1 MADGGDAPDD
11 SILDL
16 TKKKKKKKP
25 KDDASGAAAPA
36 EKEADE
42 NLTTEPKS
50 TKEKK
55 SKNVAF
61 AGETTENQENVSNE
75 AATPTATA
83 TAAAAAPDDDDE
95 NILSKRR
102 KKKTKGRDA
111 LPTTETDA
119 QATVT
124 SETSEGA
131 TATDGTSV
139 QGEYSYEDL
148 LIRVF
153 RIIRAEKGDGEGE
166 GERYKLILKPPQV
179 ARIGTKRT
187 SFSNFG
193 EICRSLKRQ
202 DKHLHQYLLAEL
214 GTNGSIDM
222 NSALIIKGRFQQK
235 QIESVLRSY
244 IKEYVICKT
253 CRSADTILQ
262 KEERLTVLFC
272 NTCRSRY
279 FVTGIKTGFQ
289 AQVGKRAATRA
300 KAT

>member
-1 MADGGDAPDD
+1 MADGGDVPDE

-25 KDDASGAAAPA
+25 KDETSGTAAPT

-42 NLTTEPKS
+42 NLPTEPKS

-61 AGETTENQENVSNE
+61 ASETTENQENVSSE
-75 AATPTATA
+75 P
-83 TAAAAAPDDDDE
+83 AAAASATTGAAAVADDDDDD
-95 NILSKRR
+95 ILSKRR

-111 LPTTETDA
+111 AAAAETDAPATTTTET
-119 QATVT
+119 T
-124 SETSEGA
+124 EGA
-131 TATDGTSV
+131 NAADGTTV
-139 QGEYSYEDL
+139 QGEYCYDDL
-148 LIRVF
+148 LVRIF

-187 SFSNFG
+187 AFSNFG

-202 DKHLHQYLLAEL
+202 EKHLHQFLLAEL
-214 GTNGSIDM
+214 GTNGSIDI

-235 QIESVLRSY
+235 QIESVLRLY

-253 CRSADTILQ
+253 CRSADTTLQ

-289 AQVGKRAATRA
+289 AQVGRRAATRA

>member
-1 MADGGDAPDD
+1 MADGAEVPDE

-25 KDDASGAAAPA
+25 KDETSGTAAPA

-42 NLTTEPKS
+42 NLPTEPKA

-61 AGETTENQENVSNE
+61 AGETTENQEDASGKTE
-75 AATPTATA
+75 TA
-83 TAAAAAPDDDDE
+83 TAAAEDDDDG
-95 NILSKRR
+95 NILANR
-102 KKKTKGRDA
+102 KKKKAKSRDA
-111 LPTTETDA
+111 ASASATAETDV
-119 QATVT
+119 QTTTT
-124 SETSEGA
+124 SETTEGTNVTDV
-131 TATDGTSV
+131 TAV
-139 QGEYSYEDL
+139 QGEYSYEEL

-153 RIIRAEKGDGEGE
+153 KTLRAEKGDGDGE

-187 SFSNFG
+187 SFTNFG
-193 EICRSLKRQ
+193 EICKSLKRQ
-202 DKHLHQYLLAEL
+202 EKHLHQYLLAEL
-214 GTNGSIDM
+214 GTNGSIDI

-253 CRSADTILQ
+253 CRSADTNLQ

-272 NTCRSRY
+272 NNCRSRY
-279 FVTGIKTGFQ
+279 FVIGIKTGFQ